1 MFHDLQPGNYAYWKR
16 YYLKDYPQPR
26 WTLIRC
32 SKPAHAQQ
40 NCRELALDEYFP
52 LRKGDCTELA
62 NREHC

>member
-40 NCRELALDEYFP
+40 NCRELAL
-52 LRKGDCTELA
+52 G
-62 NREHC
+62 